1 MGVRING
8 VWHEE
13 LADPGTGGS
22 DEGAGRNFSS
32 PEQYNQVSSSQPA
45 GFWGENLNTRASTTG
60 HGPIS
65 EQDQASLQQYSDS
78 YEKLLK
84 AVADR
89 DDKAFAESIR
99 EFDLY
104 YGLDQNEFQEKVRQF
119 NESLGISQAGLT
131 GVYQG
136 QPTLAA
142 KLQEENIAQTRAA
155 LTGQFQGA
163 PTLAAQLQA
172 AEQLGTYQGQPT
184 LAAQQQ
190 AYTQGTGLVNQIA
203 QLQANPFRQQ
213 AAMGQLANLLGGRGV
228 SGFGQ
233 IGAVPGAGTGGL
245 GYLQQMIDDI
255 KSGGAANTQSVQS
268 TLDAIPTPNK
278 LNSVEFFRS
287 PTTTQN
293 LVLQGMQEKY
303 GIDPNDALQQI
314 KNTMPGFT
322 APATYGQVRRS

>member
-22 DEGAGRNFSS
+22 DSGAGRNFDS
-32 PEQYNQVSSSQPA
+32 PQEYNQASATVGSN
-45 GFWGENLNTRASTTG
+45 WGENLNTVAGTTG
-60 HGPIS
+60 PTGTVPGVGG
-65 EQDQASLQQYSDS
+65 DQAALKQLTDGQNA
-78 YEKLLK
+78 LLK
-84 AVADR
+84 AIAEGNME
-89 DDKAFAESIR
+89 AFR
-99 EFDLY
+99 EAVRQFDLSF
-104 YGLDQNEFQEKVRQF
+104 GLDQNKFQEAVRQF
-119 NESLGISQAGLT
+119 NESLGVTQAGLT

-142 KLQEENIAQTRAA
+142 QLQAENIAQTRAG

-163 PTLAAQLQA
+163 PTLAAQNQA
-172 AEQLGTYQGQPT
+172 F
-184 LAAQQQ
+184 
-190 AYTQGTGLVNQIA
+190 TQGTGLVNQIA

-213 AAMGQLANLLGGRGV
+213 AAMGQLSNLLGGRGV

-233 IGAVPGAGTGGL
+233 IGTVPGAGTGGL

-255 KSGGAANTQSVQS
+255 KSGGAANSVS
-268 TLDAIPTPNK
+268 VNDTLNAIPTPNK

-314 KNTMPGFT
+314 KNTMPGFQ
-322 APATYGQVRRS
+322 APATYGTVRRT